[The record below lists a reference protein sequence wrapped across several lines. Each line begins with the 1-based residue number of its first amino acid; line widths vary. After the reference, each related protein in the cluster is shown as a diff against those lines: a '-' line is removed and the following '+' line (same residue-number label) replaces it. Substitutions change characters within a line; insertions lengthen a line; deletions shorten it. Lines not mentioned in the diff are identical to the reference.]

1 MKINV
6 SEASGPTLDFMA
18 ARAKGL
24 ETYICDGVVCL
35 KGQPLDCNSHYWLP
49 TLNLDQGGPI
59 IECEIHTLIERD
71 GIWTAECFW
80 PKYPHPSRFCY
91 SISGPT
97 PLIAA
102 MRTYVAS
109 RLGPCVEVPSEL
121 W

>member
-1 MKINV
+1 MTILSARAV
-6 SEASGPTLDFMA
+6 ADMLGMTRHHLYSMA
-18 ARAKGL
+18 AAGEIPAAK
-24 ETYICDGVVCL
+24 VA
-35 KGQPLDCNSHYWLP
+35 
-49 TLNLDQGGPI
+49 DQGGPI

-102 MRTYVAS
+102 MRTHVAS

>member
-1 MKINV
+1 MKYGIQVKAN
-6 SEASGPTLDFMA
+6 
-18 ARAKGL
+18 
-24 ETYICDGVVCL
+24 GVW
-35 KGQPLDCNSHYWLP
+35 N
-49 TLNLDQGGPI
+49 
-59 IECEIHTLIERD
+59 
-71 GIWTAECFW
+71 WTAECFW